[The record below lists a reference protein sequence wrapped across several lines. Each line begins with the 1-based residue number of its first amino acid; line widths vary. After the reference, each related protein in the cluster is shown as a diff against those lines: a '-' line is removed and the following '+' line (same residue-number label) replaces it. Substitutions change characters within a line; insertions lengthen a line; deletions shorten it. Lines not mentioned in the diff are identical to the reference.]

1 MSEKKYLTLLIG
13 ALAIYLLLNYLNIP
27 LMKVLVNL
35 LFGCFALYYS
45 FKGNEIKKWERLT
58 LRIVGVLFLLAGVA
72 SII

>member
-13 ALAIYLLLNYLNIP
+13 AFAIYFLLSYLNIP
-27 LMKVLVNL
+27 IMKVLFNL

-58 LRIVGVLFLLAGVA
+58 LRIVQVLFLLVA
-72 SII
+72 LAAIF